1 MLIYA
6 AQYEAFA
13 KIYDRVFGF
22 SRPTRILLLGLDAA
36 GKTSVLYK
44 LKLDELVTTIPTIGF
59 NVEELNYKNLSMTM
73 WDVGGQDK
81 IRRLWS
87 HYYENSDAIVYVI
100 DSNDRDRLSEAR
112 DELHKMLDEDQLRNA
127 SLLVLCNKQDLP
139 SAMSPSAVSEGL
151 GLRALRRDWYLQA
164 CSAVSGDGIFEGLE
178 WLSQTLKKKPA
189 RIAASA

>member
-1 MLIYA
+1 MLICA

-44 LKLDELVTTIPTIGF
+44 PKLDELVTTIPTIGF

-151 GLRALRRDWYLQA
+151 GLRALRRDWYIQA

-189 RIAASA
+189 RVAAGA

>member
-1 MLIYA
+1 MRICA

-87 HYYENSDAIVYVI
+87 HYYENSDAIVYVV

-127 SLLVLCNKQDLP
+127 SLLVLCNKQDLL

-189 RIAASA
+189 RVAAGA

>member
-1 MLIYA
+1 MLICA

-44 LKLDELVTTIPTIGF
+44 LKLDELVTTI
-59 NVEELNYKNLSMTM
+59 NYKNLSMTM

-87 HYYENSDAIVYVI
+87 HYYENSDAIVYVV

-189 RIAASA
+189 RVAAGA

>member
-1 MLIYA
+1 MLICA

-87 HYYENSDAIVYVI
+87 HYYENSDAIMYVI
-100 DSNDRDRLSEAR
+100 DSNDKDRLSEAR

-151 GLRALRRDWYLQA
+151 GLRALRRDWYIQA

-189 RIAASA
+189 RIAAGA

>member
-1 MLIYA
+1 MLICA

-87 HYYENSDAIVYVI
+87 HYYENSDAIVYVV

-189 RIAASA
+189 RVAASA

>member
-1 MLIYA
+1 MLICA

-59 NVEELNYKNLSMTM
+59 NVEEVNYKNLSMTM

-87 HYYENSDAIVYVI
+87 HYYENSDAIVYVGTP
-100 DSNDRDRLSEAR
+100 LA
-112 DELHKMLDEDQLRNA
+112 A
-127 SLLVLCNKQDLP
+127 
-139 SAMSPSAVSEGL
+139 
-151 GLRALRRDWYLQA
+151 GLRALRAQA
-164 CSAVSGDGIFEGLE
+164 SRAPCAQANEPRLRPR
-178 WLSQTLKKKPA
+178 QA
-189 RIAASA
+189 RSSR

>member
-1 MLIYA
+1 MLICA

-13 KIYDRVFGF
+13 KIYDRVFAF

-44 LKLDELVTTIPTIGF
+44 LKLGELVTTIPTIGF
-59 NVEELNYKNLSMTM
+59 NVEEVKYKNLSMTM

-189 RIAASA
+189 RVAAGA

>member
-1 MLIYA
+1 MLICA

-13 KIYDRVFGF
+13 KIYDRVFAF

-44 LKLDELVTTIPTIGF
+44 LKLGELVTTIPTIGF
-59 NVEELNYKNLSMTM
+59 NVEEVKYKNLSMTM

-112 DELHKMLDEDQLRNA
+112 DELHKMLNEDQLRNA

-189 RIAASA
+189 RVAAGA

>member
-1 MLIYA
+1 MLICA

-59 NVEELNYKNLSMTM
+59 NVEEFNYKNLSMTM

-87 HYYENSDAIVYVI
+87 HYYENSDAIVYFV

-189 RIAASA
+189 RVAAGA

>member
-1 MLIYA
+1 MLICA

-87 HYYENSDAIVYVI
+87 HYYENSDAIVYVV

-164 CSAVSGDGIFEGLE
+164 CSAVSGDGIFEGLD
-178 WLSQTLKKKPA
+178 WLSQSLKKKPA
-189 RIAASA
+189 RVAADA

>member
-1 MLIYA
+1 
-6 AQYEAFA
+6 
-13 KIYDRVFGF
+13 
-22 SRPTRILLLGLDAA
+22 
-36 GKTSVLYK
+36 
-44 LKLDELVTTIPTIGF
+44 
-59 NVEELNYKNLSMTM
+59 M
-73 WDVGGQDK
+73 WDVGGQGK

-87 HYYENSDAIVYVI
+87 HYYENSDAMVYVI

-127 SLLVLCNKQDLP
+127 SLCNKQDLP

-189 RIAASA
+189 RVAAGA

>member
-1 MLIYA
+1 M
-6 AQYEAFA
+6 
-13 KIYDRVFGF
+13 
-22 SRPTRILLLGLDAA
+22 
-36 GKTSVLYK
+36 
-44 LKLDELVTTIPTIGF
+44 TTIPTIGF
-59 NVEELNYKNLSMTM
+59 NVEEVNYKNLSMTM

-87 HYYENSDAIVYVI
+87 HYYENSDAIVYVV

-151 GLRALRRDWYLQA
+151 GLRALRRDWYIQA

-189 RIAASA
+189 RVAAGA